1 MGTMTDRKPWQP
13 ELPRTP
19 RPIVIVGC
27 GGIVRDAHLPAY
39 RLAGFHVSGVFDAD
53 GSKARS
59 LAADFGLRAV
69 DSVEQLAKVVSDP
82 PIYDVAVPAS
92 AIPSVLQQIP
102 DASAVLIQKPL
113 GEDLAQAKAIVDL
126 CKRKRL
132 TGAVNFQLRF
142 APYVL
147 AARDLIDRGEIGEL
161 HDMEVRVTVYMPW
174 HLWTFLEKSSRVEIL
189 YHSVHYVDLIRSFLG
204 EPSRVHA
211 LTLQHPDTLK
221 LHSTRTN
228 IALDF
233 GRTIRANITT
243 NHGHK
248 FGLDHQESYI
258 KWEGSRGAIKARLGL
273 LMNYPK
279 GEPDAL
285 QACTLDESGDPSP
298 WRDVP
303 FEGSWYPDA
312 FVGSMA
318 SLMRF
323 VEGSTMELPTRV
335 EDALRTMAVV
345 EACYEDSERGGTE
358 VRL

>member
-1 MGTMTDRKPWQP
+1 MSIQCCDR
-13 ELPRTP
+13 E
-19 RPIVIVGC
+19 
-27 GGIVRDAHLPAY
+27 
-39 RLAGFHVSGVFDAD
+39 
-53 GSKARS
+53 
-59 LAADFGLRAV
+59 
-69 DSVEQLAKVVSDP
+69 P
-82 PIYDVAVPAS
+82 P
-92 AIPSVLQQIP
+92 
-102 DASAVLIQKPL
+102 
-113 GEDLAQAKAIVDL
+113 
-126 CKRKRL
+126 
-132 TGAVNFQLRF
+132 
-142 APYVL
+142 
-147 AARDLIDRGEIGEL
+147 
-161 HDMEVRVTVYMPW
+161 
-174 HLWTFLEKSSRVEIL
+174 
-189 YHSVHYVDLIRSFLG
+189 
-204 EPSRVHA
+204 
-211 LTLQHPDTLK
+211 
-221 LHSTRTN
+221 
-228 IALDF
+228 
-233 GRTIRANITT
+233 RANITT